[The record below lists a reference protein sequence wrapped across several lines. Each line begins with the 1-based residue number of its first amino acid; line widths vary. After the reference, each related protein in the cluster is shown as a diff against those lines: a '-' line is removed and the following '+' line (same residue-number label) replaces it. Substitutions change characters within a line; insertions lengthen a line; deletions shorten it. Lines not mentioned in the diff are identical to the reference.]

1 MSFRA
6 GGHGKPCIGC
16 DRTVISSGP
25 SGGGVKMVH
34 VHPPPLVGGEAT
46 VTQGPHLPLCA
57 HCLNQLNNR
66 HIELADKIREL
77 LRS

>member
-1 MSFRA
+1 MSFRV
-6 GGHGKPCIGC
+6 GERGQPCIGC
-16 DRTVISSGP
+16 DRTVISSGL

-34 VHPPPLVGGEAT
+34 VRPPLSAGGEAT